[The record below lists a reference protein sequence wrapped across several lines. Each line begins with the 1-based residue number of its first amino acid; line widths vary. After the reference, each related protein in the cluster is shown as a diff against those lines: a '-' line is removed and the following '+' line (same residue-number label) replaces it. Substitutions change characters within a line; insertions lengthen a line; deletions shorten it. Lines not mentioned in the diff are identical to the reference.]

1 MADPRLGGAQ
11 AVAEC
16 WRNLTSVGA
25 NPLAVTDCLNFGNPE
40 KPEVMGQFVRAIE
53 GMSDACRVLD
63 FPVVSGNV
71 SFYNETENSNI
82 PPTPQI
88 GGVGLLNDLRLRTNL
103 ALTDRCS
110 SLLLIGGVPTHL
122 GQSLYARQLF
132 KDDFGPPPQVDL
144 VLERKNGD
152 FIRELITS
160 RLLTSCH
167 DISDGGLLIAVAEM
181 CMAGNRG
188 VKLDLEATPEWLFGE
203 DQARYLVS
211 VTAEY
216 LSAVCER
223 ALIAEVE
230 AIKIGT
236 VEGNALTLNSA
247 DAIPVTELS
256 ELHEGWFPFYTSN
269 I

>member
-1 MADPRLGGAQ
+1 
-11 AVAEC
+11 
-16 WRNLTSVGA
+16 
-25 NPLAVTDCLNFGNPE
+25 
-40 KPEVMGQFVRAIE
+40 
-53 GMSDACRVLD
+53 
-63 FPVVSGNV
+63 
-71 SFYNETENSNI
+71 
-82 PPTPQI
+82 
-88 GGVGLLNDLRLRTNL
+88 
-103 ALTDRCS
+103 
-110 SLLLIGGVPTHL
+110 
-122 GQSLYARQLF
+122 
-132 KDDFGPPPQVDL
+132 
-144 VLERKNGD
+144 
-152 FIRELITS
+152 
-160 RLLTSCH
+160 
-167 DISDGGLLIAVAEM
+167 
-181 CMAGNRG
+181 MAGNRG